1 MPDGAATIIADEI
14 VLRRGSA
21 PFSETITAGSIVG
34 LAGLDGHGQE
44 LFLECLAGLRRAA
57 GGTVSKSGADKASIR
72 SLTAAAKC
80 GVVYLP
86 RDRRT
91 VGIFANLS
99 ILDNFGIASLSAD
112 IRAGLLRFRQRRRRY
127 EKFREQ
133 LSIVSGDP
141 SLSIATLSGGNHQ
154 KVLLARLLARNP
166 EILLLNDPTRG
177 VDVATRRTL
186 YRVFRDLAQHGMAL
200 VLLSS
205 EIEEVI
211 EVCDRVLVFREQSIS
226 ARLSGA
232 EKTSERVI
240 AAMFGANA
248 A

>member
-1 MPDGAATIIADEI
+1 MPDVRAAIVAEEI
-14 VLRRGSA
+14 VLKPASTA
-21 PFSETITAGSIVG
+21 FSEIVTVGSIVG

-44 LFLECLAGLRRAA
+44 LFLECLAGLKRP
-57 GGTVSKSGADKASIR
+57 SSGAVKTGGARPTAIG
-72 SLTAAAKC
+72 SLKAAAKA

-99 ILDNFGIASLSAD
+99 ILDNFGIASLAVD
-112 IRAGLLRFRQRRRRY
+112 MKAGWLRFGHRRRRY
-127 EKFREQ
+127 EVFRER
-133 LSIVSGDP
+133 LSIVAGNP
-141 SLSIATLSGGNHQ
+141 LLPITTLSGGNQQ
-154 KVLLARLLARNP
+154 KVLLARLLARSP
-166 EILLLNDPTRG
+166 DVLLLNDPTRG

-186 YRVFRDLAQHGMAL
+186 YRVFRDLAAQGMAL
-200 VLLSS
+200 VLLCS

-211 EVCDRVLVFREQSIS
+211 EVCDRVLVFREQSVS

-240 AAMFGANA
+240 AAMFGDTA
-248 A
+248 